1 MSSPSIDISPSDI
14 SPSDTPP
21 TTPSTAPSRAP
32 SVGPS
37 LEPSVG
43 PSIAPKTKDIKTA
56 SATTPSE
63 IMQEIFKKSNI
74 VMLLWFLAI
83 YLVVYFLISM
93 FRRPS
98 DTTSSHIST
107 VSRTFDFIIL
117 VGVGVMLV
125 MTFYFKTQAEKEQL
139 VQDGFTAFID
149 YVDTPVSLF
158 ATALFIFALY
168 LCIFMVGIPMTYG
181 SKPFSISIVET
192 IAWLV
197 FVVSM
202 IFVFF
207 KTVLHIDLKEFFT
220 KLWNDTWNPTSP
232 AEEEEDEK
240 DNTPKEEVFNVG
252 DNLYT
257 YEDAQTV
264 CSAYGARLATYD
276 EIEQA
281 YQQGAEW
288 CNYGWSDGQMAFF
301 PTQKDTWD
309 KLQKNEKTKNSCGR
323 PGING
328 GFIDNPN
335 VRFGI
340 NCYGL
345 KPKPSDKE
353 LEILK
358 ERQLSPDSALPKT
371 EEDIILEKKI
381 KYWKEH
387 GDKIL
392 RLNSYNNK
400 QWSAY

>member
-1 MSSPSIDISPSDI
+1 
-14 SPSDTPP
+14 
-21 TTPSTAPSRAP
+21 
-32 SVGPS
+32 
-37 LEPSVG
+37 
-43 PSIAPKTKDIKTA
+43 
-56 SATTPSE
+56 
-63 IMQEIFKKSNI
+63 
-74 VMLLWFLAI
+74 MLLWFLAI